1 MEDNK
6 LFNYNK
12 INFLM
17 LLLLVFSFTVF
28 SACDSGSN
36 RETDP
41 DLPNPPI
48 IGDDDDDDDF
58 VDDPNPPETGTG
70 VIRGSVVSSTGI
82 PLNGVHV
89 RAININNTDSQMSS
103 FSGIDSDLD
112 LEDGA
117 FSIQNLPPG
126 TYRVV
131 IEKMDTRSS
140 AFDPDRYSQFVI
152 AGTNLNFPDEYWNG
166 ADESD
171 DDDPADFE
179 PIVVTNGSTVNGIDI
194 ITNN

>member
-1 MEDNK
+1 MIKNK
-6 LFNYNK
+6 K

-17 LLLLVFSFTVF
+17 FLMFLFSI
-28 SACDSGSN
+28 SMIIACDSGSN

-41 DLPNPPI
+41 DVPPPVV
-48 IGDDDDDDDF
+48 GDDDDDF
-58 VDDPNPPETGTG
+58 VDDTPLLSGTG
-70 VIRGSVVSSTGI
+70 IIRGSVVSSTGT

-89 RAININNTDSQMSS
+89 RAINIDNPDLQMSS

-131 IEKMDTRSS
+131 IEKMDKRSS
-140 AFDPDRYSQFVI
+140 AFEPERYSLFVI
-152 AGTNLNFPDEYWNG
+152 AGTTLDFPDEYWNG

-171 DDDPADFE
+171 EDTPSDFE
-179 PIVVTNGSTVNGIDI
+179 PIVVTNGSTINGIDI

>member
-1 MEDNK
+1 MINSK
-6 LFNYNK
+6 K

-17 LLLLVFSFTVF
+17 LLLLILSFTFVV
-28 SACDSGSN
+28 ACDSGSN

-41 DLPNPPI
+41 DIPTPPI
-48 IGDDDDDDDF
+48 VGDDDDDDF
-58 VDDPNPPETGTG
+58 MDDPNPPQTGTG
-70 VIRGSVVSSTGI
+70 EIRGSVVSSTGI

-103 FSGIDSDLD
+103 FSGIDSDLV

-131 IEKMDTRSS
+131 IEKMDDRSS
-140 AFDPDRYSQFVI
+140 AFDPDRYSLFVI

-171 DDDPADFE
+171 EDDTSDFE

-194 ITNN
+194 VTNN

>member
-1 MEDNK
+1 LEEK
-6 LFNYNK
+6 LLQSKK
-12 INFLM
+12 IKFLM
-17 LLLLVFSFTVF
+17 LLMFLFSF
-28 SACDSGSN
+28 SMLIACDSGSN

-41 DLPNPPI
+41 DVPPPVV
-48 IGDDDDDDDF
+48 GDDDDDDF
-58 VDDPNPPETGTG
+58 IDDKPLLTGTG
-70 VIRGSVVSSTGI
+70 IIRGSVVSSTGT

-89 RAININNTDSQMSS
+89 RAINIDNLDLQMSS

-131 IEKMDTRSS
+131 IEKMDDRSS
-140 AFDPDRYSQFVI
+140 VFDPDRYSLFVI
-152 AGTNLNFPDEYWNG
+152 AGTTLDFPDEYWNG

-171 DDDPADFE
+171 DDTPSDFE
-179 PIVVTNGSTVNGIDI
+179 TIVVTNGSTVNGIDI

>member
-1 MEDNK
+1 MIKNK
-6 LFNYNK
+6 R

-17 LLLLVFSFTVF
+17 LLMLLFSI
-28 SACDSGSN
+28 SMIIACDSGSN

-41 DLPNPPI
+41 DVPPPVV
-48 IGDDDDDDDF
+48 GDDDDDDF
-58 VDDPNPPETGTG
+58 VDDTPLLTGTG
-70 VIRGSVVSSTGI
+70 IIRGSVVSSTGI

-89 RAININNTDSQMSS
+89 RAINIDNTDLQMSS

-117 FSIQNLPPG
+117 FSIQYIPPG

-131 IEKMDTRSS
+131 IEKMDDRSS
-140 AFDPDRYSQFVI
+140 AFDPERYSSFVI
-152 AGTNLNFPDEYWNG
+152 AGTTLDFPDEFWNG

-171 DDDPADFE
+171 EDTPSDFE

-194 ITNN
+194 ITNDTT

>member
-1 MEDNK
+1 
-6 LFNYNK
+6 
-12 INFLM
+12 
-17 LLLLVFSFTVF
+17 
-28 SACDSGSN
+28 
-36 RETDP
+36 
-41 DLPNPPI
+41 
-48 IGDDDDDDDF
+48 
-58 VDDPNPPETGTG
+58 
-70 VIRGSVVSSTGI
+70 
-82 PLNGVHV
+82 
-89 RAININNTDSQMSS
+89 MSS

-152 AGTNLNFPDEYWNG
+152 AGTTLNFPDEYWNG

-171 DDDPADFE
+171 DDNPSDFE
-179 PIVVTNGSTVNGIDI
+179 LIVVTNGATVSGIDI

>member
-1 MEDNK
+1 MIK
-6 LFNYNK
+6 TNK

-17 LLLLVFSFTVF
+17 LIMMLFSFSMIV
-28 SACDSGSN
+28 ACDSGSN

-41 DLPNPPI
+41 DIPTPPI
-48 IGDDDDDDDF
+48 VGDDDDDDF
-58 VDDPNPPETGTG
+58 MDDSTLLTGTG
-70 VIRGSVVSSTGI
+70 IIRGSVVSSTGT

-89 RAININNTDSQMSS
+89 RAVNVDDTDIQMSS
-103 FSGIDSDLD
+103 FSGIDSDLE

-131 IEKMDTRSS
+131 IEKMDDRSS
-140 AFDPDRYSQFVI
+140 AFDPDRYSLFVI
-152 AGTNLNFPDEYWNG
+152 AGTNVNFPDEYWNG

-171 DDDPADFE
+171 EDDPSEFE
-179 PIVVTNGSTVNGIDI
+179 EIVVSNGSTVNGIDI